1 MWYLLNQLELSIE
14 RLQYSWM
21 IKSIINPWWF
31 LSIKMDDYIWWS
43 MCYTIYIY
51 IHIIIQLIVMLMTPL
66 PNSIWLPLTIYSYIY
81 NYLFILKCS
90 CSSFIQNLRQPRH
103 QGLTGRTGGRED
115 FQEDRRSFRLIQD
128 IVQLLLSQWR
138 AMGQWWDLLQH
149 NRPMVEAEKLGLTS
163 FNQN

>member
-1 MWYLLNQLELSIE
+1 
-14 RLQYSWM
+14 M
-21 IKSIINPWWF
+21 IIY
-31 LSIKMDDYIWWS
+31 DDPCAIP
-43 MCYTIYIY
+43 YIY
-51 IHIIIQLIVMLMTPL
+51 SHIIIQLIVMLMTLL
-66 PNSIWLPLTIYSYIY
+66 PNSIWLPMTIYSYIY
-81 NYLFILKCS
+81 IFIFTFILKCS

-103 QGLTGRTGGRED
+103 QGLTGRTGGREN

-163 FNQN
+163 FNQNWDFMGVTGKHGVVHLQN